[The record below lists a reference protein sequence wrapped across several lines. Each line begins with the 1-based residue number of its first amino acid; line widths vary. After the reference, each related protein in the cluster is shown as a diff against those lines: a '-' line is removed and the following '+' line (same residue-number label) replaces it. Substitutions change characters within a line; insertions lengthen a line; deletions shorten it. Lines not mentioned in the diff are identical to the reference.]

1 MALIFSQKNFI
12 KIIFNRKRHFA
23 SFSNL
28 FKQLHFLLS
37 FSKCLSRV
45 EEPSTHTYSHTQ
57 LHTHTLQPYR
67 ASPRQHTDIH
77 THRQEGEGRG
87 VCVCI
92 AYCCRVGFANT
103 FFFWWVLQHCFLIL
117 QHCTGFARSFLDILH
132 CLPRAVGVPL
142 ESALKLVS
150 PMSPCGAHD
159 RVRSHIRTNRD
170 IWTHMNASCL
180 MDAQVMAHR
189 L

>member
-1 MALIFSQKNFI
+1 MALIFSHKNFI

-103 FFFWWVLQHCFLIL
+103 FFFLMGTAAL
-117 QHCTGFARSFLDILH
+117 FLDTAALYRVCSILFGH
-132 CLPRAVGVPL
+132 
-142 ESALKLVS
+142 SALPPPRSGSASRVS
-150 PMSPCGAHD
+150 PQSCQ
-159 RVRSHIRTNRD
+159 SHESLWGSWYSVSWANIQSAPPIKEIRR
-170 IWTHMNASCL
+170 I
-180 MDAQVMAHR
+180 
-189 L
+189 